1 MDADK
6 SNQNVM
12 GLCRKL
18 IEIRK
23 TCTYLKKDN
32 QGYQFKY
39 VSSSQT
45 LGTLRSKMDELG
57 LLLVPAVKW
66 HNVTEH
72 TSSKGN
78 KEFFTE
84 LEVEFTWMDAET
96 GESLT
101 CPFYAQGIDS
111 GEKGVGKAMT
121 YAEKYFMLK
130 FFNIAT
136 DKDDPDAFQ
145 SKYSEKNGQT
155 PAQDNQT
162 AQPQNNQ
169 TQTPAQ
175 GSQQAQ
181 PQAAGGTQPLRATE
195 PQVKKIHVLCGK
207 LGFTNREAKME
218 KVNIWLG
225 QRGKAPIESTSEMEK
240 RDASE
245 LIELL
250 ERHVNQLQ
258 RNTAKQQQ
266 AAQHVENATALMDEA
281 PF

>member
-1 MDADK
+1 
-6 SNQNVM
+6 M
-12 GLCRKL
+12 GLYHKL
-18 IEIRK
+18 IQIRK

-45 LGTLRSKMDELG
+45 LGTLRNKMDELG
-57 LLLVPAVKW
+57 VLLIPGIKW
-66 HNVTEH
+66 HQVTEH
-72 TSSKGN
+72 ANSKGN

-145 SKYSEKNGQT
+145 NKYNEKNGQ
-155 PAQDNQT
+155 AQAQGQQT
-162 AQPQNNQ
+162 GQAQSGQP
-169 TQTPAQ
+169 QTPAH
-175 GSQQAQ
+175 GNQQAQ
-181 PQAAGGTQPLRATE
+181 PQAQNGTQPPKASE
-195 PQVKKIHVLCGK
+195 PQVKKLHVLCGK
-207 LGFTNREAKME
+207 LGLTNREARME

-225 QRGKAPIESTSEMEK
+225 QKGKSPITSINDLEK

-250 ERHVNQLQ
+250 ERHVNQQQ
-258 RNTAKQQQ
+258 RNTAMQQQ
-266 AAQHVENATALMDEA
+266 AAQHVERATELMDEA

>member
-1 MDADK
+1 MSTEK
-6 SNQNVM
+6 STPNAM
-12 GLCRKL
+12 GLYSKL
-18 IEIRK
+18 IQIRK

-57 LLLVPAVKW
+57 VLLVPAIKW
-66 HNVTEH
+66 HQVTEH
-72 TSSKGN
+72 ANSKGN

-145 SKYSEKNGQT
+145 NKYNEKNGHTQAQGQQT
-155 PAQDNQT
+155 D
-162 AQPQNNQ
+162 QP
-169 TQTPAQ
+169 Q
-175 GSQQAQ
+175 GSQPQTPGQGAQQAP
-181 PQAAGGTQPLRATE
+181 PQTQNGTQPPKATE
-195 PQVKKIHVLCGK
+195 AQVKKIHVLCGK
-207 LGFTNREAKME
+207 LGYTNHDKKIEN
-218 KVNIWLG
+218 VNIWLN
-225 QRGKAPIESTSEMEK
+225 QKGKPPVPSTKELDK
-240 RDASE
+240 KDASE